1 MSRLFVG
8 VLLALTSMVCSQVL
22 AATMVLKSA
31 TPAPVVVGMFAS
43 DISERELGGN
53 EPHRVRDLDMALYR
67 AHWQF
72 TDTPSGCV
80 ETGSA
85 NRLLEAATPFSH
97 ARIGVL
103 RVDVRPTH

>member
-1 MSRLFVG
+1 MG
-8 VLLALTSMVCSQVL
+8 VLLALTSMVCSHVL
-22 AATMVLKSA
+22 ATTMVLTSA
-31 TPAPVVVGMFAS
+31 TPTPVVVGLFAS
-43 DISERELGGN
+43 HISERDLNGN

-97 ARIGVL
+97 APIGVL